1 MQPIPYSPIVT
12 RPKLRWPNGAR
23 IALWLVPNIEH
34 YEYLPRPNQAKDPWP
49 RMPHPDVLGY
59 SRADY
64 GNRVGYWRMV
74 EVIDRY
80 NIPCT
85 VSLNLAVYEHF
96 PEIMQECEARS
107 WEILCHGIYNS
118 DYLWDLPEDEER
130 AIIEDCIATT
140 KRLTGR
146 DLLGWFSPAGTW
158 TVNTPDLVAE
168 AGLKYFVDWGGADD
182 QPFPVRV
189 RNGGTLL
196 CLPYQFDVNDGI
208 NFRFNMEGEAFA
220 RATIELFD
228 QLYRESGESGRAMC
242 IPLHPFILGQPHRAK
257 HLDVILRHI
266 VAHDGVWMATAGQIA
281 DWYTQNCLLAVEA
294 HVAEIAAMGA
304 SRATER
310 LP

>member
-12 RPKLRWPNGAR
+12 RPKLKWPNGAR

-34 YEYLPRPNQAKDPWP
+34 YEYLPRPNQARDPWP

-80 NIPCT
+80 KIPCT

-96 PEIMQECEARS
+96 PELMEECEARS

-118 DYLWDLPEDEER
+118 DYLWNLPEADERE
-130 AIIEDCIATT
+130 IIEDCVATT

-146 DLLGWFSPAGTW
+146 DLLGWFAPAGTW

-168 AGLKYFVDWGGADD
+168 AGIKYFVDWA
-182 QPFPVRV
+182 
-189 RNGGTLL
+189 
-196 CLPYQFDVNDGI
+196 
-208 NFRFNMEGEAFA
+208 
-220 RATIELFD
+220 ELMISHSLF
-228 QLYRESGESGRAMC
+228 GCA
-242 IPLHPFILGQPHRAK
+242 
-257 HLDVILRHI
+257 V
-266 VAHDGVWMATAGQIA
+266 VAACFVYPTSS
-281 DWYTQNCLLAVEA
+281 T
-294 HVAEIAAMGA
+294 
-304 SRATER
+304 
-310 LP
+310 